1 MAPINED
8 VEHAN
13 INCGHQFKMVS
24 LHLKQK
30 TKKEDKV
37 AKNTDNC
44 ITDEEGGEHELR
56 EDGIEGVPLIRF
68 RGVSFVE
75 NFQ

>member
-13 INCGHQFKMVS
+13 INRGHQFKMVS
-24 LHLKQK
+24 APLKQE
-30 TKKEDKV
+30 TKKEEKM

-44 ITDEEGGEHELR
+44 IIDEEGWKHKLR
-56 EDGIEGVPLIRF
+56 EYGMEGGPLIRF
-68 RGVSFVE
+68 RGVSFME
-75 NFQ
+75 SF